1 LDPNAVVKT
10 ESTTP
15 VVKPIDAADFDLSAF
30 SPDDATQV
38 RARMNYIMNSCKYS
52 PKVANNVVN
61 HMIKFLSGHT
71 NIREFKAS
79 FINNGS
85 VVDDSLVHLFCG
97 SNLGFKGPKG
107 TGKNVCTE
115 QLANILDM
123 ELFNMTMAMDI
134 TKDELIGSQAIKE
147 DGTTGVVLSEMLKAA
162 IRGAIIVV
170 DEVNTTN
177 PGITAWMHS
186 LTDGRRSLEVPGVG
200 FVQIHPQTRFIFT
213 MNEGDGYAGT
223 REINEAFEDRFQ
235 SIVFTNNPESI
246 IDILV
251 KNVGLSQEDARAFF
265 KYYQIFYSA
274 VYNADESARLEEK
287 YISQRAFIRA
297 GQLWANGMVD
307 TIHDAVIK
315 TLVAPITDAET
326 KEMIES
332 LIQLHYH

>member
-1 LDPNAVVKT
+1 MENYSTKNIRNVCLLGHGGAGKT
-10 ESTTP
+10 SLAEALLYITKSTDRLGTISDGNTVCDYDAEEIKRGFSLAASMAP
-15 VVKPIDAADFDLSAF
+15 VVWRD
-30 SPDDATQV
+30 
-38 RARMNYIMNSCKYS
+38 
-52 PKVANNVVN
+52 
-61 HMIKFLSGHT
+61 IK
-71 NIREFKAS
+71 I
-79 FINNGS
+79 
-85 VVDDSLVHLFCG
+85 
-97 SNLGFKGPKG
+97 
-107 TGKNVCTE
+107 
-115 QLANILDM
+115 NILDTPGYFDF
-123 ELFNMTMAMDI
+123 EG
-134 TKDELIGSQAIKE
+134 E
-147 DGTTGVVLSEMLKAA
+147 VLQCVRVADS
-162 IRGAIIVV
+162 AIIVV
-170 DEVNTTN
+170 DEVNTAN

-235 SIVFTNNPESI
+235 AIVFTNNPESI

-274 VYNADESARLEEK
+274 VYNADETARIEEK

-297 GQLWANGMVD
+297 GQMWANGMVD

-326 KEMIES
+326 KEMVES